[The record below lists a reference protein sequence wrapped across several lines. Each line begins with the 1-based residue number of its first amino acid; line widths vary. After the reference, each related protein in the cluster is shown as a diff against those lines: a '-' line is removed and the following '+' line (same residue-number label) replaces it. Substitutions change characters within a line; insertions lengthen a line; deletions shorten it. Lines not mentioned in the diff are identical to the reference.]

1 LFQQVKYYLVKE
13 NIIGNKLR
21 KINMI
26 EDISTTKD
34 IVKEEQI
41 KTCDICN
48 NEITTIVYLN
58 VSSSS
63 SSSSSSRSNNNK
75 TKKSEVLTNN
85 NDDLS
90 DKYYNICLNCVE
102 KITELMKYNYG
113 FNGRLIQF
121 FESLK

>member
-1 LFQQVKYYLVKE
+1 
-13 NIIGNKLR
+13 
-21 KINMI
+21 MI

-48 NEITTIVYLN
+48 NEINTLIYLN

-63 SSSSSSRSNNNK
+63 SSNSNSSNTNK
-75 TKKSEVLTNN
+75 TKKLEVITNN
-85 NDDLS
+85 DEDLS
-90 DKYYNICLNCVE
+90 DKYYNICLDCVE

-121 FESLK
+121 FESLTEKKLKKGFNKK

>member
-1 LFQQVKYYLVKE
+1 
-13 NIIGNKLR
+13 
-21 KINMI
+21 MI

-48 NEITTIVYLN
+48 NEINTVIYLN
-58 VSSSS
+58 VSSSNSNSNS
-63 SSSSSSRSNNNK
+63 SNTNK
-75 TKKSEVLTNN
+75 TKKLEVITNN
-85 NDDLS
+85 DEDLS

-121 FESLK
+121 FESLTEKK

>member
-1 LFQQVKYYLVKE
+1 
-13 NIIGNKLR
+13 
-21 KINMI
+21 MI

-48 NEITTIVYLN
+48 NEINTVIYLN

-63 SSSSSSRSNNNK
+63 SNSNSNSSNTNK
-75 TKKSEVLTNN
+75 TKKLEVITNN
-85 NDDLS
+85 DEDLS

-121 FESLK
+121 FESLTEKK

>member
-1 LFQQVKYYLVKE
+1 
-13 NIIGNKLR
+13 
-21 KINMI
+21 MI

-48 NEITTIVYLN
+48 NEINTLIYLN

-63 SSSSSSRSNNNK
+63 SSSSSSNSNSSNTNK
-75 TKKSEVLTNN
+75 TKKSEVITNN
-85 NDDLS
+85 NEDLS

-121 FESLK
+121 FESLTEKK

>member
-1 LFQQVKYYLVKE
+1 
-13 NIIGNKLR
+13 
-21 KINMI
+21 MI

-48 NEITTIVYLN
+48 NEINTVIYLN

-63 SSSSSSRSNNNK
+63 NSNSNSSNTNK
-75 TKKSEVLTNN
+75 TKKSEVITNN
-85 NDDLS
+85 DEDLS

-121 FESLK
+121 FESLTEKK

>member
-1 LFQQVKYYLVKE
+1 
-13 NIIGNKLR
+13 
-21 KINMI
+21 MI

-48 NEITTIVYLN
+48 NEINTLVYLN

-63 SSSSSSRSNNNK
+63 NSSNNNK
-75 TKKSEVLTNN
+75 TKISEVSTYVNE
-85 NDDLS
+85 DLS

-121 FESLK
+121 FESLTEKKLKKDFTKK

>member
-1 LFQQVKYYLVKE
+1 
-13 NIIGNKLR
+13 
-21 KINMI
+21 MI

-48 NEITTIVYLN
+48 NEIKTLLYLN
-58 VSSSS
+58 VSSS
-63 SSSSSSRSNNNK
+63 NNNN
-75 TKKSEVLTNN
+75 TNN
-85 NDDLS
+85 TNKARVITENYDELS
-90 DKYYNICLNCVE
+90 DKYYNICLDCVE

-121 FESLK
+121 FESLTEKK

>member
-1 LFQQVKYYLVKE
+1 
-13 NIIGNKLR
+13 
-21 KINMI
+21 MI

-48 NEITTIVYLN
+48 NEINTLIYLN

-63 SSSSSSRSNNNK
+63 SSSNSNSNSSNTNK
-75 TKKSEVLTNN
+75 TKKSEVITNN
-85 NDDLS
+85 NEDLS

-121 FESLK
+121 FESLTEKK

>member
-1 LFQQVKYYLVKE
+1 
-13 NIIGNKLR
+13 
-21 KINMI
+21 MI

-48 NEITTIVYLN
+48 NEINTVIYLN

-63 SSSSSSRSNNNK
+63 NSSNTNK
-75 TKKSEVLTNN
+75 TKKSKVITNN
-85 NDDLS
+85 EEDLS

-121 FESLK
+121 FESLTEKK

>member
-1 LFQQVKYYLVKE
+1 
-13 NIIGNKLR
+13 
-21 KINMI
+21 MI

-48 NEITTIVYLN
+48 NEINTLIYLN

-63 SSSSSSRSNNNK
+63 NSSNTNK
-75 TKKSEVLTNN
+75 TKKSEVITNN
-85 NDDLS
+85 NEDLS

-121 FESLK
+121 FESLTEKKLK

>member
-1 LFQQVKYYLVKE
+1 
-13 NIIGNKLR
+13 
-21 KINMI
+21 MI

-48 NEITTIVYLN
+48 NEINTLIYLN

-63 SSSSSSRSNNNK
+63 SSNSNSSNTNK
-75 TKKSEVLTNN
+75 TKKSEVITNN
-85 NDDLS
+85 NEDLS

-113 FNGRLIQF
+113 FNGKLIQF
-121 FESLK
+121 FESLTEKK

>member
-1 LFQQVKYYLVKE
+1 
-13 NIIGNKLR
+13 
-21 KINMI
+21 MI

-34 IVKEEQI
+34 IIKEEQI

-48 NEITTIVYLN
+48 NEINTLIYLN

-63 SSSSSSRSNNNK
+63 NSNSNSSNTNK
-75 TKKSEVLTNN
+75 TKKTEVITNN
-85 NDDLS
+85 DEDLS

-102 KITELMKYNYG
+102 RITELMKYNYG

-121 FESLK
+121 FESLTEKK

>member
-1 LFQQVKYYLVKE
+1 
-13 NIIGNKLR
+13 
-21 KINMI
+21 MI

-48 NEITTIVYLN
+48 NEINTLIYLN

-63 SSSSSSRSNNNK
+63 SSNSNSSNTNK
-75 TKKSEVLTNN
+75 TKKSEVITNN
-85 NDDLS
+85 NEDLS

-121 FESLK
+121 FESLTEKK

>member
-1 LFQQVKYYLVKE
+1 
-13 NIIGNKLR
+13 
-21 KINMI
+21 MI

-34 IVKEEQI
+34 LVKEEQI

-48 NEITTIVYLN
+48 NEINTLMYLN

-63 SSSSSSRSNNNK
+63 TSNNKNTNTNTNK
-75 TKKSEVLTNN
+75 TIKSIISTD
-85 NDDLS
+85 NDDDIF

-113 FNGRLIQF
+113 FNGKLIQF
-121 FESLK
+121 FESLTERK

>member
-1 LFQQVKYYLVKE
+1 
-13 NIIGNKLR
+13 
-21 KINMI
+21 MI

-48 NEITTIVYLN
+48 NEINTLIYLN

-63 SSSSSSRSNNNK
+63 SSNNNNSNSSNTNQ
-75 TKKSEVLTNN
+75 TKKLEVITNN
-85 NDDLS
+85 DEDLS

-113 FNGRLIQF
+113 FNGRLIEF
-121 FESLK
+121 FESLTEKK

>member
-1 LFQQVKYYLVKE
+1 
-13 NIIGNKLR
+13 
-21 KINMI
+21 MI

-48 NEITTIVYLN
+48 NEINTVIYLN

-63 SSSSSSRSNNNK
+63 SNSNSSNTNK
-75 TKKSEVLTNN
+75 TKKLEVITNN
-85 NDDLS
+85 DEDLS

-113 FNGRLIQF
+113 FNGRLIHF
-121 FESLK
+121 FESLTEKK

>member
-1 LFQQVKYYLVKE
+1 
-13 NIIGNKLR
+13 
-21 KINMI
+21 MI

-48 NEITTIVYLN
+48 NEINTLIYLN

-63 SSSSSSRSNNNK
+63 NSNSSNTNK
-75 TKKSEVLTNN
+75 TKKLEVITNN
-85 NDDLS
+85 DEDLS

-113 FNGRLIQF
+113 FNGRLIEF
-121 FESLK
+121 FESLTEKK

>member
-1 LFQQVKYYLVKE
+1 
-13 NIIGNKLR
+13 
-21 KINMI
+21 MI

-48 NEITTIVYLN
+48 NEINTLIYLN

-63 SSSSSSRSNNNK
+63 SSNSNSSNTNK
-75 TKKSEVLTNN
+75 TKKLEVITNN
-85 NDDLS
+85 DEDLS

-121 FESLK
+121 FESLTEKK

>member
-1 LFQQVKYYLVKE
+1 
-13 NIIGNKLR
+13 
-21 KINMI
+21 MI

-48 NEITTIVYLN
+48 NEINTLIYLN

-63 SSSSSSRSNNNK
+63 SNSNSNNSNTNK
-75 TKKSEVLTNN
+75 TKKLEVITNN
-85 NDDLS
+85 DEDLS

-121 FESLK
+121 FESLTEKK

>member
-1 LFQQVKYYLVKE
+1 
-13 NIIGNKLR
+13 
-21 KINMI
+21 MI

-48 NEITTIVYLN
+48 NEINTLIYLN
-58 VSSSS
+58 VSSSNSNSNSNS
-63 SSSSSSRSNNNK
+63 SNTNK
-75 TKKSEVLTNN
+75 TKKLEVITNN
-85 NDDLS
+85 DEDLS

-121 FESLK
+121 FESLTEKK

>member
-1 LFQQVKYYLVKE
+1 
-13 NIIGNKLR
+13 
-21 KINMI
+21 MI

-48 NEITTIVYLN
+48 NEINTLIYLN

-63 SSSSSSRSNNNK
+63 NSNSNSSNTNK
-75 TKKSEVLTNN
+75 TKKTEVITNN
-85 NDDLS
+85 DEDLS

-102 KITELMKYNYG
+102 RITELMKYNYG

-121 FESLK
+121 FESLTEKK

>member
-1 LFQQVKYYLVKE
+1 
-13 NIIGNKLR
+13 
-21 KINMI
+21 MI

-41 KTCDICN
+41 KPCDICN
-48 NEITTIVYLN
+48 NEINTLIYLN

-63 SSSSSSRSNNNK
+63 NSNSSSNTNK
-75 TKKSEVLTNN
+75 TKKSEVITNN
-85 NDDLS
+85 NEDLS

-121 FESLK
+121 FESLTEKK

>member
-1 LFQQVKYYLVKE
+1 
-13 NIIGNKLR
+13 
-21 KINMI
+21 MI

-48 NEITTIVYLN
+48 NEINTVIYLN

-63 SSSSSSRSNNNK
+63 SSNSSSNSNSNSSNTNK
-75 TKKSEVLTNN
+75 TKKLEVITNN
-85 NDDLS
+85 DEDLS

-121 FESLK
+121 FESLTEKK

>member
-1 LFQQVKYYLVKE
+1 
-13 NIIGNKLR
+13 
-21 KINMI
+21 MI

-48 NEITTIVYLN
+48 NEINTLIYLN
-58 VSSSS
+58 VSSSNSNS
-63 SSSSSSRSNNNK
+63 SNTNK
-75 TKKSEVLTNN
+75 TKKSEVITNN
-85 NDDLS
+85 NEDLS
-90 DKYYNICLNCVE
+90 DKYYNICLKCVE

-121 FESLK
+121 FESLTEKK

>member
-1 LFQQVKYYLVKE
+1 
-13 NIIGNKLR
+13 
-21 KINMI
+21 MI

-48 NEITTIVYLN
+48 NEINTVIYLN

-63 SSSSSSRSNNNK
+63 NSNSSNTNK
-75 TKKSEVLTNN
+75 TKKSEVITNN
-85 NDDLS
+85 DEDLS

-121 FESLK
+121 FESLTEKK

>member
-1 LFQQVKYYLVKE
+1 
-13 NIIGNKLR
+13 
-21 KINMI
+21 MI
-26 EDISTTKD
+26 EDISTTND

-48 NEITTIVYLN
+48 NEINTLIYLN

-63 SSSSSSRSNNNK
+63 SSNSNSSNTNK
-75 TKKSEVLTNN
+75 TKKSEVITNN
-85 NDDLS
+85 NEDLS

-121 FESLK
+121 FESVTEKK